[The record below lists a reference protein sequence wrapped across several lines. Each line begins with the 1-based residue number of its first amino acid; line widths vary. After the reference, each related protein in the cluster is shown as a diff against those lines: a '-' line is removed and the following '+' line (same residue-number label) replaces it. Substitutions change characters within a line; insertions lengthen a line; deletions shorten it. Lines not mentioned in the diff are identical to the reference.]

1 MFKYLINLNNRL
13 EKSWSAIDFKS
24 RDISIDAG
32 WYVAEFQ
39 LSGVLKSTPRL
50 IVENR
55 NQQDVERVLEGA
67 HSGRNRMLFY
77 LPQGKL
83 SAMSRSLDFERL
95 AKLSSVEARF
105 RIALICLRYLLDFPR
120 PSVFFKMVLMQFQTP
135 FELSSKLLTFYE
147 PARGGSNYLSNLEKW
162 HKYQRFRPLFQW
174 ITAGIKVAVI
184 IEHSEQEKS
193 LKEQLLA
200 PDYIINSA
208 DQSSLPADVDYFIAL
223 KSTEKLRFPAIYLI
237 KRAIAKARSNSASK
251 AMPLLLYTDHDYAAD
266 DTEVLP
272 PVFKPQASL
281 AYLYCYNYIGFSI
294 VMNKQ
299 LLEGQSPQD
308 LLEHRVKYQLALEA
322 LKIAKK
328 DKRLPE
334 LVLPISEALFLTSAN
349 QHSTTS
355 PPDTQNSSW
364 THIEWRRDGDFNRLR
379 ASTDWQSGPT
389 IDLVIPTR
397 DGLSVLRPCI
407 DSILEKTTYLN
418 YKIVIVDNDSQEQ
431 ATLDYFK
438 ELELNE
444 RVSVLSYPG
453 EFNYSAIN
461 NFAVA
466 NSKADYIGL
475 INNDIEVISADWLE
489 QMMVWAIQDEVGIVG
504 AKLLFSDGKIQ
515 HAGVTIGMGNAAGH
529 IHRLEDGDALGYQ
542 CRCQATQNMM
552 AVTAAC
558 LITERSLFNKL
569 GGLNETDF
577 KVAYND
583 IDYCLRVESLGFEVI
598 WTPEARLY
606 HHESVSR
613 GDDMSDA
620 HIDRYM
626 KELQHFQRRWKSKGF
641 VDKYY
646 SKHLR
651 ISDEGVFPNVEH
663 VDSDDLKFLRR

>member
-1 MFKYLINLNNRL
+1 
-13 EKSWSAIDFKS
+13 
-24 RDISIDAG
+24 
-32 WYVAEFQ
+32 
-39 LSGVLKSTPRL
+39 
-50 IVENR
+50 
-55 NQQDVERVLEGA
+55 
-67 HSGRNRMLFY
+67 
-77 LPQGKL
+77 
-83 SAMSRSLDFERL
+83 
-95 AKLSSVEARF
+95 
-105 RIALICLRYLLDFPR
+105 
-120 PSVFFKMVLMQFQTP
+120 
-135 FELSSKLLTFYE
+135 
-147 PARGGSNYLSNLEKW
+147 
-162 HKYQRFRPLFQW
+162 
-174 ITAGIKVAVI
+174 
-184 IEHSEQEKS
+184 
-193 LKEQLLA
+193 
-200 PDYIINSA
+200 
-208 DQSSLPADVDYFIAL
+208 
-223 KSTEKLRFPAIYLI
+223 
-237 KRAIAKARSNSASK
+237 
-251 AMPLLLYTDHDYAAD
+251 
-266 DTEVLP
+266 
-272 PVFKPQASL
+272 
-281 AYLYCYNYIGFSI
+281 
-294 VMNKQ
+294 MNKQ
-299 LLEGQSPQD
+299 LLESQSPQD

-349 QHSTTS
+349 QHSTTP

-364 THIEWRRDGDFNRLR
+364 THIEWQRDGNFNRLR

-407 DSILEKTTYLN
+407 DSIIEKTTYLN

-626 KELQHFQRRWKSKGF
+626 KELHHFQRRWKSKGF

-663 VDSDDLKFLRR
+663 VDSDDLKFLPR